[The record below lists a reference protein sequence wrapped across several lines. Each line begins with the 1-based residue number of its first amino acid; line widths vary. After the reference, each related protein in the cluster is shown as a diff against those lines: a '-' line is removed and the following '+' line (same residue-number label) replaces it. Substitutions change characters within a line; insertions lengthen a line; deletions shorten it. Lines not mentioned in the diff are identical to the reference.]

1 MSSQEAGNSPL
12 CPVCRETG
20 PSLHLE
26 AFRRICGV
34 ENSGGHDNAFPC
46 MRQMLL
52 SVDGDSLHAVRS
64 RDRRVAGRVCA
75 LISSFLS
82 KTNSVTLWCLVSV
95 SYTHLLPFAQ
105 ARWCG
110 AAGVRAVE
118 TLSDHKGTD
127 FGLKYGVLI
136 RELRLLTR
144 AVFVVA
150 PDGTLAYSEIVPEI
164 TREPDYN
171 AALDAV
177 ARLA

>member
-1 MSSQEAGNSPL
+1 METRTPYPEVACSSADRRPVDMSSQEAGNSPL

-82 KTNSVTLWCLVSV
+82 KTNSVTLWCLV
-95 SYTHLLPFAQ
+95 Y
-105 ARWCG
+105 
-110 AAGVRAVE
+110 AGV
-118 TLSDHKGTD
+118 
-127 FGLKYGVLI
+127 
-136 RELRLLTR
+136 LLTSWPGWYVTISVR
-144 AVFVVA
+144 FRTTACSIFLMRFSMADIPVW
-150 PDGTLAYSEIVPEI
+150 G
-164 TREPDYN
+164 
-171 AALDAV
+171 
-177 ARLA
+177 